1 MEKNPTPTFDQL
13 PIQMVVLQN
22 SIEDLKCLILQ
33 RENPTPPDEVLDI
46 TQASEFIKFS
56 KPTLYS
62 YCQRHEI
69 PHSKKGGKTFFFKSE
84 LIDWLRDGKQKTLKE
99 LSAEADYYLNSK
111 R

>member
-13 PIQMVVLQN
+13 PMAVGSLQN

-33 RENPTPPDEVLDI
+33 IENPPPQDEVFDMD
-46 TQASEFIKFS
+46 QASDFIRFS

-84 LIDWLRDGKQKTLKE
+84 LIDWLKDGKQKTLKE

>member
-1 MEKNPTPTFDQL
+1 MYTITIPTFDQ
-13 PIQMVVLQN
+13 MVILQN

-33 RENPTPPDEVLDI
+33 RESSPPQDEILDI
-46 TQASEFIKFS
+46 VQASEFIKFS

-69 PHSKKGGKTFFFKSE
+69 PYSKKGGKTFFFKSE
-84 LIDWLRDGKQKTLKE
+84 LIQWLKDGKQKTLQE
-99 LSAEADYYLNSK
+99 LSADADSYLKSK